1 MKNCFKDWRQ
11 STFTLKVFI
20 SASEVRKHKFLHC
33 NFVSFTP
40 NKPFVLQLE
49 DCALQIYRYHNGTQG
64 DYSTY
69 LDLESTIDEQAED
82 LEGFQDQ

>member
-1 MKNCFKDWRQ
+1 MRLILLYKCFFFRIRSRQ
-11 STFTLKVFI
+11 T
-20 SASEVRKHKFLHC
+20 RKLIYCHSVHLLPT
-33 NFVSFTP
+33 NY
-40 NKPFVLQLE
+40 FVLQLE

>member
-1 MKNCFKDWRQ
+1 MSLALNNWAQ
-11 STFTLKVFI
+11 TLKPFNFMP
-20 SASEVRKHKFLHC
+20 FLHQLSIV
-33 NFVSFTP
+33 F
-40 NKPFVLQLE
+40 QLE

-64 DYSTY
+64 DYGTY